1 LKLFRALP
9 GFVSVVRDEFL
20 EAARRTPT
28 RPPTPA
34 GRRPPSL
41 DSLAETR
48 PGFSGALPAP
58 TFMAQP
64 DELNQKLD
72 FIAKGKL
79 RLTVFS
85 LAEENGYFND
95 AGAVSHQLEKKR
107 RLE

>member
-1 LKLFRALP
+1 
-9 GFVSVVRDEFL
+9 
-20 EAARRTPT
+20 
-28 RPPTPA
+28 
-34 GRRPPSL
+34 
-41 DSLAETR
+41 
-48 PGFSGALPAP
+48 
-58 TFMAQP
+58 MAQP

-85 LAEENGYFND
+85 LTEENGYFND